1 MEGTT
6 PVPVERRLRRDR
18 RQSDQPQTGPDRRSG
33 DERRS
38 KWRSLAFIAKRSTA
52 VRRDKNRR
60 SVPFRQRIVP
70 FLRGI
75 VWSQRTFAF
84 VLLLLFVSLRQWDP
98 APVQLLRER
107 GFDFIQSMRPNV
119 MAPEPNVVI
128 VDIDEKSLAKI
139 GQWPWPRVLLA
150 QLVENIILDYGA
162 LVVGFDIVFAEP
174 DRVSPPKLA
183 EFVRPYDPQTADALL
198 KLPDSDEVFAAALK
212 RTSVVAGQSGHF
224 DESLGKG
231 TPPVRTTIA
240 EIGGDPRP
248 YLLNFGG
255 MVRNLPI
262 IEEAA
267 AGRGMFTVS
276 PEPDGVVRRVPAIM
290 SVGKDLYPTL
300 SIEML
305 RVALG
310 GSNIAIKSD
319 LNGVKSVVVAGF
331 EVPTDTSARVR
342 PHFAHYDRPR
352 YIPAID
358 ILTGEVDP
366 KRLNRKLVLLGT
378 SALGLVDNKTTPVDQ
393 FLPGV
398 EVHAQLIEGMIAG
411 TLLTQWQW
419 IAEGKIILDAKMA
432 EILLAFVVGAMMIW
446 LVPRFGAK
454 PMLIMF
460 FAIAGTLMGGTT
472 YLFIEQRQLLDFIF
486 PAGTSLVLFM
496 LLGYLNYAREEAQK
510 KQVRGAFS
518 RYMSPALVEKLAQFP
533 ESLKLGGE
541 TRDMTIMFSD
551 IRGFTTIS
559 EQFDAEGLTRF
570 INRFLTPMTDIILK
584 GRGTIDKYM
593 GDAIMAFWNA
603 PLDDEEHARH
613 ACRSGLAMMAE
624 CRLLNQRWKAE
635 AEAEGRKFIPVNIGV
650 GLNSGSVCVG
660 NMGSD
665 LRFDYSVLGD
675 DVNLASRLEGQ
686 SKTYGVDI
694 VIGKNT
700 RDGVPDFATIEI
712 DMIKV
717 KGKTQPVRI
726 FALLGDETV
735 AATPSIQSLCKLNDA
750 LITSYRAQEWDKT
763 LALIAQ
769 ARPLG
774 EGKLN
779 TLYELYEERVAYY
792 RENPPGADWDGVYVA
807 TSK

>member
-6 PVPVERRLRRDR
+6 PVPVERRLRLDR
-18 RQSDQPQTGPDRRSG
+18 RQSDQPPPGPDRRSG
-33 DERRS
+33 EERRS

-52 VRRDKNRR
+52 FRRDKNRR

-75 VWSQRTFAF
+75 VWSQRTLAF
-84 VLLLLFVSLRQWDP
+84 VILLSLISLRQWDP

-119 MAPEPNVVI
+119 LNPTPLAVI
-128 VDIDEKSLAKI
+128 VDIDEASLAQL
-139 GQWPWPRVLLA
+139 GQWPWPRVLIA
-150 QLVENIILDYGA
+150 ELVERIILDYGA
-162 LVVGFDIVFAEP
+162 LVVGFDIVFPEP
-174 DRVSPPKLA
+174 DRVSPPRLA
-183 EFVRPYDPQTADALL
+183 DFIRPYDGPTADALL
-198 KLPDSDEVFAAALK
+198 KLPDSDVVFAESLK
-212 RTSVVAGQSGHF
+212 RTRVVAGQAAHP
-224 DESLGKG
+224 DETLGKA
-231 TPPVRTTIA
+231 TAALRTTIA
-240 EIGGDPRP
+240 EVGGDPRP
-248 YLLNFGG
+248 YLLAFPG

-262 IEEAA
+262 IEQAA
-267 AGRGMFTVS
+267 AGRGMFTIN
-276 PEPDGVVRRVPAIM
+276 PEPDGIVRRIPGILR
-290 SVGKDLYPTL
+290 VGDDLYPTL
-300 SIEML
+300 AVEML
-305 RVALG
+305 RVATG
-310 GSNIAIKSD
+310 QSNIAIKSD
-319 LNGVKSVVVAGF
+319 INGVKSIVVAGV
-331 EVPTDTSARVR
+331 EIPSDTMGRLR
-342 PHFAHYDRPR
+342 PHFAHSDKPR

-358 ILTGEVDP
+358 IMTGKVDP
-366 KRLNRKLVLLGT
+366 AMLRQKLVLLGT
-378 SALGLVDNKTTPVDQ
+378 SATGLVDIKTTPVDQ

-398 EVHAQLIEGMIAG
+398 EVHAQLVEGIMTQ

-419 IAEGKIILDAKMA
+419 VAEGRILLDAKTA
-432 EILLAFVVGAMMIW
+432 EILLAFLVGAAMIA

-454 PMLIMF
+454 PMLAMF
-460 FAIAGTLMGGTT
+460 VVIAAGLMGGTA
-472 YLFIEQRQLLDFIF
+472 YLFIEHRQLLDFIF
-486 PAGTSLVLFM
+486 PAGTALILFM

-533 ESLKLGGE
+533 DSLKLGGE

-570 INRFLTPMTDIILK
+570 INRFLTPMTNIILK

-603 PLDDEEHARH
+603 PLDDDEHARH

-624 CRLLNQRWKAE
+624 CHLLNQRWKAE

-717 KGKTQPVRI
+717 KGKTKPVRI

-735 AATPSIQSLCKLNDA
+735 AATPSFQSLSKLNDA
-750 LITSYRAQEWDKT
+750 LIAAYRAQEWDKT
-763 LALIAQ
+763 LELIAQ

-774 EGKLN
+774 GGKIDA
-779 TLYELYEERVAYY
+779 LYELYEERVAYF